1 MVYSLEFKNNL
12 STQNSQLTTQNSQLK
27 MINVVKIGGNVIDN
41 PDALDAF
48 LKDFASLNGDKIL
61 VHGGGKEATRMSE
74 SMGIKAN
81 MIDGR
86 RVTDRQ
92 TLDIVTMVYAGL
104 INKRIVSLLQKY
116 GCNAVGLT
124 GADGNVIPAAKRPAK
139 PIDYGF
145 VGDIDS
151 LKVSDKFIGDLVHGG
166 YVPVFCAICH
176 DGEGTLLNCNADSV
190 ASAVALGASRV
201 APTRLT
207 FCFEKAGVM
216 IDVDDENSVIPL
228 VTTKSFEELKAKGI
242 VAKGMI
248 PKLQNAL
255 ASASQGVEEVRI
267 CKSEALLSNEG
278 TVVRV

>member
-1 MVYSLEFKNNL
+1 MED
-12 STQNSQLTTQNSQLK
+12 
-27 MINVVKIGGNVIDN
+27 MINIVKIGGNVIDN
-41 PDALDAF
+41 PDALAAF
-48 LKDFASLNGDKIL
+48 LKDFAAMKGNKIL

-81 MIDGR
+81 MIEGR

-104 INKRIVSLLQKY
+104 INKRIVAMLQDL
-116 GCNAVGLT
+116 GCDAAGLT
-124 GADGNVIPAAKRPAK
+124 GADGNAIPATRRPAA

-145 VGDIDS
+145 VGDIDPARIN
-151 LKVSDKFIGDLVHGG
+151 DKFIKALLDNGN
-166 YVPVFCAICH
+166 VPVFCAICH
-176 DGEGTLLNCNADSV
+176 DGAGTLLNCNADSI
-190 ASAVALGASRV
+190 AGAVAQGASRI

-216 IDVDDENSVIPL
+216 TDLDDESSVIPL
-228 VTTKSFEELKAKGI
+228 VTADSFAELKAAGI

-255 ASASQGVEEVRI
+255 ACAANGVTEVRI
-267 CKSEALLSNEG
+267 CKAEALNTGGG
-278 TVVRV
+278 TVIRTE